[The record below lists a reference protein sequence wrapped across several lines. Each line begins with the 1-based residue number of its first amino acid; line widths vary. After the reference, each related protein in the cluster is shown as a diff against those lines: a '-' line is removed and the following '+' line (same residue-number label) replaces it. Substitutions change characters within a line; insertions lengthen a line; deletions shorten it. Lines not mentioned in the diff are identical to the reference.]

1 MRIKFTI
8 IVLLVVLV
16 VRAQEPDERL
26 VLPSIMIAP
35 GEKAYK
41 NIIDN
46 KIPFNLK
53 AGMATVND
61 AFKNFGFDTKDFEA
75 AFNKLMRDGK
85 LDECSQCDRTE
96 MLFEDAVADV
106 LVELELEYVETPG
119 GNKVSVIVEAF
130 HFSSSLFWASEVCE
144 SNPYYTTDVT
154 ALTKSAINQIA
165 YEDKEGNDMSYIEN
179 FMQEIVISLEKC
191 REDGAIAD
199 IRFTVNEDS
208 DCNMDCKLPQ
218 ADNTRLKYVLEDW
231 VEETSKNGY
240 YKLKS
245 DSENQLIVEVY
256 KYECNSRPS
265 KVARQLSRFL
275 DELELEFKM
284 KTSRNSIYVELY

>member
-8 IVLLVVLV
+8 LVLLIVLV
-16 VRAQEPDERL
+16 VRAQEPNERL

-35 GEKAYK
+35 GEKAFK

-85 LDECSQCDRTE
+85 LDDCSQCGLTE
-96 MLFEDAVADV
+96 MLLEDAVAEV
-106 LVELELEYVETPG
+106 LVELELEYIETPG

-130 HFSSSLFWASEVCE
+130 HSSSTLLWASEVCE
-144 SNPYYTTDVT
+144 SNPFYTSDVT

-165 YEDKEGNDMSYIEN
+165 YEDKEGNDISYIEH
-179 FMQEIVISLEKC
+179 FMHEIVDYLERC
-191 REDGAIAD
+191 MEDGAIAD
-199 IRFTVNEDS
+199 IRFTISEDS

-231 VEETSKNGY
+231 LEETSKNGY

-245 DSENQLIVEVY
+245 DSENQLIVEEY
-256 KYECNSRPS
+256 RYECNSRPS